1 MIVSVQ
7 EARKILGRSGREYT
21 DQQVE
26 EIINLFVAISDFA
39 IDSYLEK
46 KRRGKEVEADAAN
59 EIDFNGLSSP
69 NGKKNKE
76 RKN

>member
-7 EARKILGRSGREYT
+7 EARKILGRSGRDYT

-26 EIINLFVAISDFA
+26 EIINLFVAISDLA

-46 KRRGKEVEADAAN
+46 KRQGGK
-59 EIDFNGLSSP
+59 L
-69 NGKKNKE
+69 
-76 RKN
+76 